1 MSAAES
7 AANLTR
13 QLLTFSRRE
22 AKQARDLDLGEVIGS
37 VIKLLQRILGE
48 DISLETRF
56 APSLPLVHADPGMI
70 EQIIM
75 NLAINARDA
84 MANGGQLSVSLD
96 SLTIDPARA
105 AGHPHVS
112 SGPFVCIAVG
122 DTGCGI
128 SSENIS
134 RIFEPFFTTKDIG
147 KGTGLGLAIV
157 FGIVEQHHGWI
168 EVESELDHGATFRIF
183 LPALEREIS
192 SRAIAPAKPKPVGG
206 QETVLLVED
215 ETALRTVAAAVL
227 EQYGYKVLAA
237 PLPSAA
243 LEIWEQRRGTIDLV
257 LVDLMMPGGISGRE
271 LAERLLADEPTLKV
285 IYSSGYSED
294 IVRRQLHLDPGRNFL
309 QKPCTS
315 MALLHAVR
323 RCLDED
329 RVRGD

>member
-1 MSAAES
+1 
-7 AANLTR
+7 
-13 QLLTFSRRE
+13 
-22 AKQARDLDLGEVIGS
+22 
-37 VIKLLQRILGE
+37 
-48 DISLETRF
+48 
-56 APSLPLVHADPGMI
+56 MI